1 MLEKLLAAFLI
12 VCCVSCSQHTPSDSA
27 ESHNESTWVEKDYRI
42 EELIV
47 LFQEMISPELFKQ
60 DNGEEKWPWLCEGMT
75 WQEFK
80 VEVAD
85 SMASETRFFKCQ
97 NEPGSITP
105 GIYFCTV
112 VKTADSEGEFCKD
125 DWTWT
130 NWIESMV
137 TNYSDAKC
145 AQLMLNF
152 VETALLDAKMNKDWQ
167 QNKSHWT
174 KAVKKIADSYQ

>member
-1 MLEKLLAAFLI
+1 MLQKTIAALLIL
-12 VCCVSCSQHTPSDSA
+12 CCVSCTQNTSA
-27 ESHNESTWVEKDYRI
+27 ESAEKQDESTWVEKDYRI
-42 EELIV
+42 EELII

-60 DNGEEKWPWLCEGMT
+60 DNGDEKWPWLCQGMT
-75 WQEFK
+75 WNAFK

-85 SMASETRFFKCQ
+85 SMASETRFTKCR

-112 VKTADSEGEFCKD
+112 VKTANSDGKFCKE
-125 DWTWT
+125 DWASL
-130 NWIESMV
+130 NWVESML

-145 AQLMLNF
+145 AQLMLDF
-152 VETALLDAKMNKDWQ
+152 VDTALLDKKMNENWQ
-167 QNKSHWT
+167 TNKPHWV